1 MSNTAIKLKKS
12 SVVGKAPGVD
22 DLQYGEVAIN
32 YADGRI
38 YYKNS
43 SNEIKYFI
51 DSDGLQTFLDQKLNV
66 DGTSIM
72 TGTLDMGVNSIINLT
87 DPITDQGA
95 ATKKYVDDAVE
106 AGVGSLNF
114 PTGDWGLVDSDE
126 LLDAFGIA
134 ISGDYYDMSTQP
146 ANDLG
151 SIDLGSNSSI

>member
-51 DSDGLQTFLDQKLNV
+51 EHNKT
-66 DGTSIM
+66 
-72 TGTLDMGVNSIINLT
+72 
-87 DPITDQGA
+87 A
-95 ATKKYVDDAVE
+95 
-106 AGVGSLNF
+106 
-114 PTGDWGLVDSDE
+114 
-126 LLDAFGIA
+126 
-134 ISGDYYDMSTQP
+134 
-146 ANDLG
+146 
-151 SIDLGSNSSI
+151 